1 MSGTIAFTIR
11 LSIASFKGEPAK
23 PTEADSAEIA
33 RSIHHVVEHYRAV
46 EGLTD
51 ADSSIYVE
59 AILDVSPAPG
69 LARQP

>member
-1 MSGTIAFTIR
+1 MPDTVAFTIR
-11 LSIASFKGEPAK
+11 LSIGSFDGEPAK
-23 PTEADSAEIA
+23 PSEADCAEMA

-46 EGLTD
+46 EGLTE

-59 AILDVSPAPG
+59 TVRDVSPAPD